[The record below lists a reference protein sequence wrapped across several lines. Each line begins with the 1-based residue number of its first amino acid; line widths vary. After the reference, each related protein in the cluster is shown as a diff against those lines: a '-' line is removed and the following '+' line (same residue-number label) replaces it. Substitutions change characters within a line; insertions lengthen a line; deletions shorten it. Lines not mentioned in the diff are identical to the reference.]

1 MNHLFSTSPV
11 LPGANTRI
19 RESRVSTQG
28 SHHHLPLFLSG
39 SSKDISVSV
48 TDFIFVLACA
58 TPVCQPITVCAF
70 GSCHTPCRCK
80 GKSCVVFTLSQFLP
94 RGNICLLR
102 ESGGGTMQ
110 FFSPLSLF
118 PHWFAQK
125 AAQVTGRSVSWAR
138 GIRKRSWKMWG
149 KMLGRRE
156 YFCGMYIYLIVE
168 LLGQRLDSSYG
179 FTLHFP
185 DD

>member
-48 TDFIFVLACA
+48 IDFIFVLACA

-80 GKSCVVFTLSQFLP
+80 GKSYVVFTLSQFLP

-102 ESGGGTMQ
+102 QRIWGWDDAVFFPPSLFSLTGLLRRQPKSQAGLSLGPEESGKEAGKCGG
-110 FFSPLSLF
+110 
-118 PHWFAQK
+118 
-125 AAQVTGRSVSWAR
+125 R
-138 GIRKRSWKMWG
+138 
-149 KMLGRRE
+149 
-156 YFCGMYIYLIVE
+156 C
-168 LLGQRLDSSYG
+168 
-179 FTLHFP
+179 
-185 DD
+185 

>member
-1 MNHLFSTSPV
+1 MSHLFSTSPV

-19 RESRVSTQG
+19 RESRVSIQC

-48 TDFIFVLACA
+48 IDFIFVLACA

-102 ESGGGTMQ
+102 QRIWGWDDVVSPPP
-110 FFSPLSLF
+110 FSFPSLVCSEGS
-118 PHWFAQK
+118 PSHR
-125 AAQVTGRSVSWAR
+125 QV
-138 GIRKRSWKMWG
+138 
-149 KMLGRRE
+149 
-156 YFCGMYIYLIVE
+156 C
-168 LLGQRLDSSYG
+168 LLGQRNQEKKLENVGEDARKKRVLLWNVYIPNSGITGSTFG
-179 FTLHFP
+179 FFLWFYFAFP
-185 DD
+185 